1 MADTMK
7 GLKRTHYCGTV
18 TPEMIG
24 REVVVCGWAQKTRD
38 MGTLV
43 FIDLRDRTG
52 IVQLAFDDK
61 TDPALLAKAQ
71 KVRAEYVLMAR
82 GVLRQRESVNHEI
95 PTGEADML
103 FNASHCSI
111 FSVIGAI
118 VAHRI
123 VITNSTSHRDATIPT
138 KYFAFKQIVTFRIFF
153 CFFQIIFMLL
163 RFLFI
168 NRLYCFKE
176 FFGYNRLMGS
186 REQRPI
192 PPLGH
197 NVSFLPCA

>member
-61 TDPALLAKAQ
+61 TDPALLAQAQ
-71 KVRAEYVLMAR
+71 KLS
-82 GVLRQRESVNHEI
+82 LIHI
-95 PTGEADML
+95 
-103 FNASHCSI
+103 
-111 FSVIGAI
+111 
-118 VAHRI
+118 
-123 VITNSTSHRDATIPT
+123 
-138 KYFAFKQIVTFRIFF
+138 
-153 CFFQIIFMLL
+153 
-163 RFLFI
+163 
-168 NRLYCFKE
+168 
-176 FFGYNRLMGS
+176 
-186 REQRPI
+186 
-192 PPLGH
+192 
-197 NVSFLPCA
+197 

>member
-71 KVRAEYVLMAR
+71 KVR
-82 GVLRQRESVNHEI
+82 GDIGGDCRQRFLVPAGIGQQAAQQRTEQH
-95 PTGEADML
+95 G
-103 FNASHCSI
+103 NAA
-111 FSVIGAI
+111 G
-118 VAHRI
+118 
-123 VITNSTSHRDATIPT
+123 
-138 KYFAFKQIVTFRIFF
+138 
-153 CFFQIIFMLL
+153 
-163 RFLFI
+163 
-168 NRLYCFKE
+168 
-176 FFGYNRLMGS
+176 
-186 REQRPI
+186 
-192 PPLGH
+192 
-197 NVSFLPCA
+197 

>member
-61 TDPALLAKAQ
+61 TSAELLAKAQ

-82 GVLRQRESVNHEI
+82 GILRRRESVK
-95 PTGEADML
+95 P
-103 FNASHCSI
+103 
-111 FSVIGAI
+111 
-118 VAHRI
+118 
-123 VITNSTSHRDATIPT
+123 
-138 KYFAFKQIVTFRIFF
+138 
-153 CFFQIIFMLL
+153 
-163 RFLFI
+163 
-168 NRLYCFKE
+168 
-176 FFGYNRLMGS
+176 
-186 REQRPI
+186 
-192 PPLGH
+192 
-197 NVSFLPCA
+197 

>member
-82 GVLRQRESVNHEI
+82 GVLRQRESVNHENQLI
-95 PTGEADML
+95 QRL
-103 FNASHCSI
+103 FI
-111 FSVIGAI
+111 
-118 VAHRI
+118 
-123 VITNSTSHRDATIPT
+123 SHRLVFT
-138 KYFAFKQIVTFRIFF
+138 Y
-153 CFFQIIFMLL
+153 CIIFV
-163 RFLFI
+163 
-168 NRLYCFKE
+168 
-176 FFGYNRLMGS
+176 
-186 REQRPI
+186 
-192 PPLGH
+192 H
-197 NVSFLPCA
+197 

>member
-71 KVRAEYVLMAR
+71 KVRAEYVDFLQR
-82 GVLRQRESVNHEI
+82 GKHGHKNFYALVRAEPSAVLSEI
-95 PTGEADML
+95 
-103 FNASHCSI
+103 
-111 FSVIGAI
+111 
-118 VAHRI
+118 
-123 VITNSTSHRDATIPT
+123 
-138 KYFAFKQIVTFRIFF
+138 
-153 CFFQIIFMLL
+153 
-163 RFLFI
+163 RF
-168 NRLYCFKE
+168 
-176 FFGYNRLMGS
+176 
-186 REQRPI
+186 
-192 PPLGH
+192 
-197 NVSFLPCA
+197 

>member
-82 GVLRQRESVNHEI
+82 GYSLMKTKRKFAIGRKIAFTQNPHE
-95 PTGEADML
+95 
-103 FNASHCSI
+103 
-111 FSVIGAI
+111 
-118 VAHRI
+118 
-123 VITNSTSHRDATIPT
+123 
-138 KYFAFKQIVTFRIFF
+138 
-153 CFFQIIFMLL
+153 
-163 RFLFI
+163 
-168 NRLYCFKE
+168 
-176 FFGYNRLMGS
+176 
-186 REQRPI
+186 
-192 PPLGH
+192 
-197 NVSFLPCA
+197 